1 VAEEIMAEKTC
12 CWCGEGL
19 GYESTDREPDTCGK
33 RECTREMNNLIRG
46 EHEERQERAMEDD
59 FSRY

>member
-1 VAEEIMAEKTC
+1 MAEKKC

-19 GYESTDREPDTCGK
+19 GYESTDREPDTCGRQECNRGM
-33 RECTREMNNLIRG
+33 REGWREEM
-46 EHEERQERAMEDD
+46 EDRQERACEDD